1 MFYFIKLRFLLQTS
15 VIQALL
21 YSEVI
26 RFKAYKTTASNCF
39 CGMCSFLMVRPGQD
53 PLQYF
58 HYTRIPLKL
67 PLKAFSNRIV
77 QHIHQ
82 RGIFQHDLNMMFG
95 IGILIFSV
103 LKPNFW
109 QGQLV
114 LRTIF
119 LVIRI
124 SYITK
129 LNYQQNNTDEVSANI
144 EDSL

>member
-82 RGIFQHDLNMMFG
+82 RGIFQNDVTMMFG
-95 IGILIFSV
+95 IGILLFSV
-103 LKPNFW
+103 STRNFRPSFP
-109 QGQLV
+109 V
-114 LRTIF
+114 M
-119 LVIRI
+119 RI
-124 SYITK
+124 SYLTK
-129 LNYQQNNTDEVSANI
+129 YNYQKYNTDKVLASTV
-144 EDSL
+144 DSL

>member
-82 RGIFQHDLNMMFG
+82 RGIFQNDVTMMFG
-95 IGILIFSV
+95 SLGILLFSV
-103 LKPNFW
+103 LKPNYYT
-109 QGQLV
+109 
-114 LRTIF
+114 RIIF
-119 LVIRI
+119 QVIRI

-129 LNYQQNNTDEVSANI
+129 LNYQQNITDEVSASRG
-144 EDSL
+144 DSL

>member
-1 MFYFIKLRFLLQTS
+1 MFYFIKLHFLLQAS

-82 RGIFQHDLNMMFG
+82 RGIFQNDVTMMFG
-95 IGILIFSV
+95 SLGILLFSV
-103 LKPNFW
+103 LKPNYYT
-109 QGQLV
+109 
-114 LRTIF
+114 RIF
-119 LVIRI
+119 RVIRI

-129 LNYQQNNTDEVSANI
+129 LNYQQNITDKVSASRGY
-144 EDSL
+144 SL

>member
-82 RGIFQHDLNMMFG
+82 RGIFQNDVTMMFG
-95 IGILIFSV
+95 IGILLFSV
-103 LKPNFW
+103 SKPNFRPEYNSFP
-109 QGQLV
+109 V
-114 LRTIF
+114 M
-119 LVIRI
+119 RI

-129 LNYQQNNTDEVSANI
+129 YNYQKYNTDKVS
-144 EDSL
+144 ESKGDSL

>member
-82 RGIFQHDLNMMFG
+82 RGIFQNDVTMMFG
-95 IGILIFSV
+95 SLGTLLFSV
-103 LKPNFW
+103 LKPDYYTF
-109 QGQLV
+109 
-114 LRTIF
+114 R
-119 LVIRI
+119 VIRI

-129 LNYQQNNTDEVSANI
+129 LNYQQNITDKVSASKGY
-144 EDSL
+144 SL